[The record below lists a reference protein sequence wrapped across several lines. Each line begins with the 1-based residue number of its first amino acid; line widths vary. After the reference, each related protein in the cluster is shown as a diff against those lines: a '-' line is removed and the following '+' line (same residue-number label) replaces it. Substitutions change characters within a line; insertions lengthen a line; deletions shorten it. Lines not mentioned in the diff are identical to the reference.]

1 VPAAVPCNEKRRKP
15 ASFPCFDIPAN
26 IDNAVIH
33 ERSDIAI
40 AEHGIQHRFISDSYP
55 VNFEGENVMAVGAE
69 AVAISASQ
77 VASSPL
83 GMLGRLASQQKLGL
97 MLAISAIVALLGGG
111 WMWSRTPDYKVLFSN
126 VSDRDGGAIIAS
138 LQQMN
143 VPYKFVEGGGAIL
156 VPASEVHDARLKL
169 ASQGL
174 PKGGLVGFELMEN
187 QKFGTSQFLEQVNF
201 QRALEGELARSVQS
215 LAAVSSARVH
225 LAMAKQSV
233 FMREQQKPSA
243 SVLVN
248 LYPGRTLDPQ
258 QVNAVMHLVSSSV
271 PNLPIK
277 NVTVVDQNGALLSKL
292 DESNPSTG
300 LDPNQLKYLHDL
312 EQSYVKRI
320 EAILIPIVGLENVR
334 AQVTAD
340 VDFAHTEQ
348 LAELYK
354 PNQDPANSTLR
365 SRQTSEST
373 TVAGQV
379 DGGVPGALSNQ
390 PPSPATAPITTA
402 AAKSA
407 NGPQSGAAGTA
418 PAGGQGTP
426 APVNSRKDATTNYEV
441 DKTIQ
446 HVRKPVGGIKR
457 LSAAVVVNYRRVT
470 DEKGDVT
477 TQPLNETEKAQ
488 ITDLVKDAM
497 GFNKER
503 GDTLSVAN
511 SSFTDLAREEVP
523 ELPLW
528 KQPEVID
535 LAMQGGKLLLIGS
548 LILYLV
554 LGVLRPALRRMSQP
568 ADQPVPALAEEGDK
582 EDEPIS
588 LTDEFRQAQLSR
600 TEQNLMLARQL
611 AKDDPKVVAGV
622 VKQWVTSHE

>member
-1 VPAAVPCNEKRRKP
+1 
-15 ASFPCFDIPAN
+15 
-26 IDNAVIH
+26 
-33 ERSDIAI
+33 
-40 AEHGIQHRFISDSYP
+40 
-55 VNFEGENVMAVGAE
+55 
-69 AVAISASQ
+69 
-77 VASSPL
+77 
-83 GMLGRLASQQKLGL
+83 
-97 MLAISAIVALLGGG
+97 
-111 WMWSRTPDYKVLFSN
+111 MWSQTPDYKVLFSN

-143 VPYKFVEGGGAIL
+143 IPYKFAEGGGAIL
-156 VPASEVHDARLKL
+156 VPSSEVHDARLKL

-201 QRALEGELARSVQS
+201 QRALEGELARSVQA

-277 NVTVVDQNGALLSKL
+277 NVTVVDQNGVLLSKL
-292 DESNPSTG
+292 DEASPSTG

-334 AQVTAD
+334 AQVAAD
-340 VDFAHTEQ
+340 VDFAHTEH

-354 PNQDPANSTLR
+354 PNQDPANSTVR
-365 SRQTSEST
+365 SQQISESA

-402 AAKSA
+402 NAAPPPGNA
-407 NGPQSGAAGTA
+407 AQPGVAGAV
-418 PAGGQGTP
+418 PGGEQGNPPPPP

-457 LSAAVVVNYRRVT
+457 LSAAVVVNYRRIT
-470 DEKGDVT
+470 DEKGVVT
-477 TQPLNETEKAQ
+477 TQPLNEMEKAQ
-488 ITDLVKDAM
+488 ITDLVKEAM

-511 SSFTDLAREEVP
+511 SPFTDAEREELP

-554 LGVLRPALRRMSQP
+554 LGVLRPALRRMNQPTVQP
-568 ADQPVPALAEEGDK
+568 APALAEQQEK
-582 EDEPIS
+582 KDEAAPMA
-588 LTDEFRQAQLSR
+588 DEFRQPQLSR
-600 TEQNLMLARQL
+600 NEQNLMLARQL
-611 AKDDPKVVAGV
+611 AKDDPKVVASV

>member
-1 VPAAVPCNEKRRKP
+1 MAAGVE
-15 ASFPCFDIPAN
+15 
-26 IDNAVIH
+26 
-33 ERSDIAI
+33 AI
-40 AEHGIQHRFISDSYP
+40 A
-55 VNFEGENVMAVGAE
+55 V
-69 AVAISASQ
+69 SASQ
-77 VASSPL
+77 SVGSPL
-83 GMLGRLASQQKLGL
+83 GILGRMSSQQKLGL
-97 MLAISAIVALLGGG
+97 MLAASAIIALFAGG
-111 WMWSRTPDYKVLFSN
+111 WMWSQAPDYKVLFSN
-126 VSDRDGGAIIAS
+126 VSYRDGGAIIAS

-143 VPYKFVEGGGAIL
+143 VPYKFAEGGGAIL

-201 QRALEGELARSVQS
+201 QRALEGELARSVQA

-248 LYPGRTLDPQ
+248 LYPGRALDPQ

-334 AQVTAD
+334 AQVAAD

-348 LAELYK
+348 MAELYK
-354 PNQDPANSTLR
+354 PNQDPANSTVR
-365 SRQTSEST
+365 SQQISEST

-402 AAKSA
+402 TAAPPPANAAQPGA
-407 NGPQSGAAGTA
+407 NGAPGA
-418 PAGGQGTP
+418 PLSSEQNNPVPPP
-426 APVNSRKDATTNYEV
+426 APVNARKDATTNYEV

-446 HVRKPVGGIKR
+446 HVRKPVGGVKR
-457 LSAAVVVNYRRVT
+457 LSVAVVVNYRRLT
-470 DEKGDVT
+470 DEKGVVT
-477 TQPLNETEKAQ
+477 TQPLNDMEKAQ
-488 ITDLVKDAM
+488 ITDLVKEAM
-497 GFNKER
+497 GFSKER

-511 SSFTDLAREEVP
+511 SPFTDVEREAVP

-535 LAMQGGKLLLIGS
+535 LAIQGAKLLLIGS

-554 LGVLRPALRRMSQP
+554 LGVLRPALRRMNQP
-568 ADQPVPALAEEGDK
+568 AVQPVPALAEQK
-582 EDEPIS
+582 EEQSSS
-588 LTDEFRQAQLSR
+588 LADEFKQPQLSR
-600 TEQNLMLARQL
+600 NEQNLMLARQL
-611 AKDDPKVVAGV
+611 AKDDPKVVASV

>member
-1 VPAAVPCNEKRRKP
+1 MAAGVE
-15 ASFPCFDIPAN
+15 
-26 IDNAVIH
+26 
-33 ERSDIAI
+33 AI
-40 AEHGIQHRFISDSYP
+40 A
-55 VNFEGENVMAVGAE
+55 V
-69 AVAISASQ
+69 SASQ
-77 VASSPL
+77 SVGSPL
-83 GMLGRLASQQKLGL
+83 GILGRMSSQQKLGL
-97 MLAISAIVALLGGG
+97 MLAASAIIALFAGG
-111 WMWSRTPDYKVLFSN
+111 WMWSQAPDYKVLFSN

-143 VPYKFVEGGGAIL
+143 VPYKFAEGGGAIL

-174 PKGGLVGFELMEN
+174 PKGGLVGFERMEN

-201 QRALEGELARSVQS
+201 QRALEGELARSVQA

-248 LYPGRTLDPQ
+248 LYPGRALDPQ

-334 AQVTAD
+334 AQVAAD

-348 LAELYK
+348 MAELYK
-354 PNQDPANSTLR
+354 PNQDPANSTVR
-365 SRQTSEST
+365 SQQISEST

-402 AAKSA
+402 TAAPPPANAAQPGA
-407 NGPQSGAAGTA
+407 NGAPGAPLSTEQNN
-418 PAGGQGTP
+418 PVPPP
-426 APVNSRKDATTNYEV
+426 APVNARKDATTNYEV

-446 HVRKPVGGIKR
+446 HVRKPVGGVKR
-457 LSAAVVVNYRRVT
+457 LSVAVVVNYRRLT
-470 DEKGDVT
+470 DEKGVVT
-477 TQPLNETEKAQ
+477 TQPLNDMEKAQ
-488 ITDLVKDAM
+488 ITDLVKEAM
-497 GFNKER
+497 GFSKER

-511 SSFTDLAREEVP
+511 SPFTDVEREAVP

-535 LAMQGGKLLLIGS
+535 LAIQGAKLLLIGS

-554 LGVLRPALRRMSQP
+554 LGVLRPALRRMNQP
-568 ADQPVPALAEEGDK
+568 AVQPVPALAEQK
-582 EDEPIS
+582 EEQSSS
-588 LTDEFRQAQLSR
+588 LADEFKQPQLSR
-600 TEQNLMLARQL
+600 NEQNLMLARQL
-611 AKDDPKVVAGV
+611 AKDDPKVVASV